1 MNILITR
8 RLVLQLH
15 PQFSTQNFI
24 FHPSP
29 LGQKNP
35 NFINLSP
42 RKCSF
47 TTKMIPFCSTAA
59 SASVDYYGGW
69 DHPQLGG
76 NFDHSSEY
84 DQLRSFLGFGD
95 KKYYVF
101 VYLLGFICA
110 LAISRV
116 KVSSIIGFPACA
128 IVFAVGF
135 SVGFS
140 NGGHISFSGAK
151 KRPKDENLKESI
163 GKMRDLV
170 DLLSGFDAK
179 FVSLKNGIKDCID
192 CNQVSLNDLGTFL
205 KNLESIN
212 LDALD
217 AKSIAEDCIGNI
229 LPEIQDT
236 ERNLSQKSSRKK
248 KEVGDN
254 GFSFRLF
261 FVNLFQEKPK
271 IPKPIKMR
279 DLSKRELK
287 NVEVNHREQG
297 NILASSVEE
306 RTSKSL
312 YNRSAENENEG
323 LRGPTYQYHNIN
335 RGKANNLVNG
345 ARRMNVVAENEYLK
359 YAETRD
365 AVKEVLK
372 SNKYTYQKRR
382 LDCMSN
388 QEVSWKQSH
397 AREVERWSSHDRS
410 LESMDFRVSLKHRK
424 TETSFGQ
431 EEKRDDLAGNFED
444 FDSVKRGE
452 NEDYGSFI
460 RGESVISDTQHSQTK
475 DGYTV
480 ASEDMEFS
488 RCLAEANVLLKEA
501 KECLVLQ
508 GDDEVAEKFLCKSAE
523 LLLQALN
530 IRPMSLLAVGQL
542 GNTYL
547 LHGELKLRLSRQLRA
562 LLTGNEASAD
572 KWDTAED
579 LVSRNYKIS
588 SILADVCEECEEL
601 LINAG
606 RKYRLALSIDGND
619 VRAMYNWGL
628 ALFFRAQLLADVGP
642 GAAPDADEVFLA
654 AIDKF
659 DAMMSKSNIHAP
671 DALFRWGAALQQ
683 RSRLRPRK
691 SKEKVKLLQQA
702 RRLYEDA
709 LDFDSENVQVREA
722 LSSCVSELKYWH
734 D

>member
-1 MNILITR
+1 
-8 RLVLQLH
+8 
-15 PQFSTQNFI
+15 
-24 FHPSP
+24 
-29 LGQKNP
+29 
-35 NFINLSP
+35 
-42 RKCSF
+42 
-47 TTKMIPFCSTAA
+47 MIPFCSNTA
-59 SASVDYYGGW
+59 SGSLDYYGGW

-76 NFDHSSEY
+76 NLDHSSEY
-84 DQLRSFLGFGD
+84 NQLRRFLGFGD

-116 KVSSIIGFPACA
+116 KVSSIISMPACA
-128 IVFAVGF
+128 VVFAVGF

-140 NGGHISFSGAK
+140 NGGHISFNGAK
-151 KRPKDENLKESI
+151 KRPKDQNLKESI

-179 FVSLKNGIKDCID
+179 FVSLKNDIKDCID
-192 CNQVSLNDLGTFL
+192 CNQVSLNDLGAFL
-205 KNLESIN
+205 KNVESIK

-217 AKSIAEDCIGNI
+217 AKNIAEDCIGNI
-229 LPEIQDT
+229 LVENRDMD
-236 ERNLSQKSSRKK
+236 RNLSQKSSRKK
-248 KEVGDN
+248 KEVGGN
-254 GFSFRLF
+254 GFSFGQF
-261 FVNLFQEKPK
+261 FVNLFQEKSK

-287 NVEVNHREQG
+287 NVEVNNSEQG

-323 LRGPTYQYHNIN
+323 LRGSTYQYHNIN
-335 RGKANNLVNG
+335 RGKAKSSVNG
-345 ARRMNVVAENEYLK
+345 AGRMNVAAENEYLK
-359 YAETRD
+359 YSETRN
-365 AVKEVLK
+365 AIKEVLK
-372 SNKYTYQKRR
+372 SNKYTYRKRR
-382 LDCMSN
+382 LDYMSN
-388 QEVSWKQSH
+388 QEVSWKQSQ
-397 AREVERWSSHDRS
+397 AREVERRSSHDHL
-410 LESMDFRVSLKHRK
+410 LESMDFRVSLKHRES
-424 TETSFGQ
+424 ETSFGR
-431 EEKRDDLAGNFED
+431 EEKIDNLAGNFDD
-444 FDSVKRGE
+444 FDSFKRGE

-460 RGESVISDTQHSQTK
+460 RDESVISDTQHSQTK
-475 DGYTV
+475 DEYTV

-488 RCLAEANVLLKEA
+488 RSLAEANVLLKEA

-562 LLTGNEASAD
+562 LLAGNEGSVD
-572 KWDTAED
+572 KWDMAED
-579 LVSRNYKIS
+579 LVSRNDKIS
-588 SILADVCEECEEL
+588 SILANVCEECEEL

-619 VRAMYNWGL
+619 MRAMYNWGL

-642 GAAPDADEVFLA
+642 GAARDADEVFLA

-722 LSSCVSELKYWH
+722 LYSCVSELKYW
-734 D
+734 DD